1 MKRLVCILSLL
12 CVCVCAFAQSDRH
25 EVRQGNRRFGRGDF
39 KNSEISYRKGLVKD
53 STSFA
58 GNYNL
63 ASSLYRQQNY
73 SGAVSSLSRIKD
85 AAPGSRYAAD
95 YYFNLGDAA
104 LQSKDYKA
112 AVDAFKKS
120 LLIRPDD
127 MDAKQNY
134 VYAKKMLENQQQNQ
148 QQNQDQNQNQDRNQ
162 DQQDKQNPDNKNDK
176 KDNQDNKD
184 NQNQQDQQD
193 NGQDEQNQ
201 QDSGNQE
208 NNPQGNDDPQSAIS
222 PRQGQQILDAVKAKE
237 KETLDK
243 VGKEKAALLKSRQ
256 KEKNW

>member
-1 MKRLVCILSLL
+1 M
-12 CVCVCAFAQSDRH
+12 
-25 EVRQGNRRFGRGDF
+25 
-39 KNSEISYRKGLVKD
+39 
-53 STSFA
+53 
-58 GNYNL
+58 
-63 ASSLYRQQNY
+63 
-73 SGAVSSLSRIKD
+73 
-85 AAPGSRYAAD
+85 
-95 YYFNLGDAA
+95 
-104 LQSKDYKA
+104 
-112 AVDAFKKS
+112 DAFKKS

-148 QQNQDQNQNQDRNQ
+148 QQNQDQNQDQDRNQ
-162 DQQDKQNPDNKNDK
+162 DQQDKQNPDNQNDK
-176 KDNQDNKD
+176 KDNQDN
-184 NQNQQDQQD
+184 QNQQD
-193 NGQDEQNQ
+193 NGQNEQNQ

-208 NNPQGNDDPQSAIS
+208 NNPQGNEDPQSAIS

>member
-12 CVCVCAFAQSDRH
+12 CVCVCIFAQNDKH
-25 EVRQGNRRFGRGDF
+25 EVRRGNRRFRKGDF
-39 KNSEISYRKGLVKD
+39 KNSEIFYRKGLVKD

-73 SGAVSSLSRIKD
+73 GGAISSLSKIKD
-85 AAPGSRYAAD
+85 DAPQSRYAAD

-148 QQNQDQNQNQDRNQ
+148 DENQNQNQNQDQNQ
-162 DQQDKQNPDNKNDK
+162 DQQDKQNPDNQNDP
-176 KDNQDNKD
+176 KDKQDNKD
-184 NQNQQDQQD
+184 NQNQQD

-201 QDSGNQE
+201 QDPGDQG
-208 NNPQGNDDPQSAIS
+208 NNPQGNDDQQSAIS

-243 VGKEKAALLKSRQ
+243 VNKEKAALLKSRQ